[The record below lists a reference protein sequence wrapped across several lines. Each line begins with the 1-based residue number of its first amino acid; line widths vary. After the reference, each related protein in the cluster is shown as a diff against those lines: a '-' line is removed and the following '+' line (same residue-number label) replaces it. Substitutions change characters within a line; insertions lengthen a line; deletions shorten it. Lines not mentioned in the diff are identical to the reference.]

1 MQLLPDARALEP
13 EHADEDDAEDGR
25 DDLLLLLLRLQR
37 VDASVRHYGAPV
49 AEALLDGVPP
59 VVVVV
64 VEDGVVAAGGVAA
77 GTEAGAA
84 A

>member
-1 MQLLPDARALEP
+1 MQLLPDFRPLKCHDP
-13 EHADEDDAEDGR
+13 EEEHAEDGSN
-25 DDLLLLLLRLQR
+25 DLLLLLLRLQR

-77 GTEAGAA
+77 RTEAGAA